1 MTKVPIYTADKT
13 AYHKHRKL
21 SNIPPAWAALLAGRL
36 LFFRRP
42 LTNRE
47 AGVSWAV
54 RKADGREETIMR
66 GKKMSQAMAFIVL
79 FGIVSLFSDMTH
91 EGASSIRG
99 AYLALLGASAGTI
112 GFISGLGELVGYSM
126 RYVFGKL
133 TDKSKHYWPMTIAGY
148 VLDVLAVPA
157 LALVG
162 EHGWIWACALLVIQ
176 RMGKAIKKP
185 AKDTI
190 MSFAASQEGVGK
202 SFGIQEVLDQI
213 GAFLGPV
220 LLYVVMLLKTGGT
233 TFQVYATCFAVLAIP
248 GAITLILLLVT
259 RRKFPNPEH
268 FEPEP
273 KEYVPFHMKK
283 EFILYIAGIS
293 LFAFGFIDYSII
305 IMHVS
310 RTFTGVAAGLRETG
324 SLISSGTLPLLYAGA
339 MLVDAVAAL
348 FFGLLYDKKGVR
360 ALVWSTVL
368 SAPFAIFVFA
378 GHSAASLLV
387 GIALWG
393 VGMGAQ
399 ESILKAA
406 VSSMV
411 PKASRATGYGV
422 FECAF
427 GVFWFLGSW
436 LLGVLY
442 DVSIPAMIAV
452 SVAAQ
457 LAAIPL
463 YIASSRQQL
472 TANP

>member
-1 MTKVPIYTADKT
+1 METNN
-13 AYHKHRKL
+13 RK
-21 SNIPPAWAALLAGRL
+21 
-36 LFFRRP
+36 
-42 LTNRE
+42 
-47 AGVSWAV
+47 
-54 RKADGREETIMR
+54 
-66 GKKMSQAMAFIVL
+66 KKMSQAMAFIVL

-99 AYLALLGASAGTI
+99 AYLSLLGASAATI
-112 GFISGLGELVGYSM
+112 GFVSGLGELIGYSM

-133 TDKSKHYWPMTIAGY
+133 TDRSKKYWGMTIAGY
-148 VLDVLAVPA
+148 VLDIAAVPL

-162 EHGWIWACALLVIQ
+162 EHGWVAACALLVVQ

-220 LLYVVMLLKTGGT
+220 LLYLVMLFKTDGT
-233 TFQVYATCFAVLAIP
+233 TFEVYAACFAVLAIP
-248 GAITLILLLVT
+248 GAITLVLLIIT
-259 RRKFPNPEH
+259 RCKFPNPEH

-273 KEYVPFHMKK
+273 KEFVPFKMKK

-310 RTFTGVAAGLRETG
+310 RTYSHLASGLSETT
-324 SLISSGTLPLLYAGA
+324 SLVSTGTLPLLYAGA

-348 FFGLLYDKKGVR
+348 FFGLMYDKKGVK
-360 ALVWSTVL
+360 ALVWSTVI
-368 SAPFAIFVFA
+368 SAPFAVFVFA
-378 GHSAASLLV
+378 SDSVPMLLL

-406 VSSMV
+406 VTSMV
-411 PKASRATGYGV
+411 PKASRATGYGI
-422 FECAF
+422 FECSF
-427 GVFWFLGSW
+427 GAFWFLGSW

-457 LAAIPL
+457 LAAIPFYL
-463 YIASSRQQL
+463 ASARLHKGS
-472 TANP
+472 AA

>member
-1 MTKVPIYTADKT
+1 MNK
-13 AYHKHRKL
+13 
-21 SNIPPAWAALLAGRL
+21 S
-36 LFFRRP
+36 
-42 LTNRE
+42 
-47 AGVSWAV
+47 
-54 RKADGREETIMR
+54 
-66 GKKMSQAMAFIVL
+66 KKRISQAMIFIIL

-99 AYLALLGASAGTI
+99 AYMSLLGASAGAI
-112 GFISGLGELVGYSM
+112 GFVSGLGELIGYSM

-133 TDKSKHYWPMTIAGY
+133 TDKTKRYWFMTIAGY

-162 EHGWIWACALLVIQ
+162 EHGWIAACGLLIIQ

-220 LLYVVMLLKTGGT
+220 LLYVVMLFKTEGS
-233 TFQVYATCFAVLAIP
+233 TFEIYSRCFAVLAVP
-248 GAITLILLLVT
+248 GAITILLLLIT
-259 RRKFPNPEH
+259 KYKFPNPEN
-268 FEPEP
+268 FEPEE
-273 KEYVPFHMKK
+273 KKFTPFKVKK
-283 EFILYIAGIS
+283 EFIFYIAGIS

-310 RTFTGVAAGLRETG
+310 KTYTNISAQLTETS
-324 SLISSGTLPLLYAGA
+324 SLVNSGTLPLLYAGA

-348 FFGLLYDKKGVR
+348 VFGLMYDKKGVK
-360 ALVWSTVL
+360 ALAWSTVI
-368 SAPFAIFVFA
+368 SAPFAILVF
-378 GHSAASLLV
+378 GTKSTSALLL

-406 VSSMV
+406 VTKMV
-411 PKASRATGYGV
+411 PKSSRATGYGV
-422 FECAF
+422 FECSF

-442 DVSIPAMIAV
+442 DISIPAMITV
-452 SVAAQ
+452 SVVSQ
-457 LAAIPL
+457 LTAIPL
-463 YIASSRQQL
+463 YIASDKL
-472 TANP
+472 ANRN

>member
-1 MTKVPIYTADKT
+1 M
-13 AYHKHRKL
+13 
-21 SNIPPAWAALLAGRL
+21 
-36 LFFRRP
+36 LF
-42 LTNRE
+42 
-47 AGVSWAV
+47 
-54 RKADGREETIMR
+54 I
-66 GKKMSQAMAFIVL
+66 IL

-99 AYLALLGASAGTI
+99 AYLSLLGASAATI
-112 GFISGLGELVGYSM
+112 GFISGLGELIGYSM

-133 TDKSKHYWPMTIAGY
+133 TDKSKQYWPMTIVGY
-148 VLDVLAVPA
+148 VLDIIAVPA

-162 EHGWIWACALLVIQ
+162 EHGWIAACVLLVIQ

-213 GAFLGPV
+213 GAFIGPV
-220 LLYVVMLLKTGGT
+220 LLYLVMLFKTEGT
-233 TFQVYATCFAVLAIP
+233 TFEIYSTCFAVLAIP
-248 GAITLILLLVT
+248 GAITLILLIVT
-259 RRKFPNPEH
+259 RCKFPNPEH

-273 KEYVPFHMKK
+273 KEYITFKMKK

-310 RTFTGVAAGLRETG
+310 RTYSHLASGLSETSALVSTG
-324 SLISSGTLPLLYAGA
+324 SLPLLYAGA

-348 FFGLLYDKKGVR
+348 FFGMMYDKNGVK
-360 ALVWSTVL
+360 ALVWSTVI
-368 SAPFAIFVFA
+368 SAPFAVFVFA
-378 GHSAASLLV
+378 FDSVPMLLIGV
-387 GIALWG
+387 ALWG

-406 VSSMV
+406 VTSMV

-422 FECAF
+422 FECSF
-427 GVFWFLGSW
+427 GAFWFLGSW
-436 LLGVLY
+436 LMGVLY

-452 SVAAQ
+452 SVIAQ

-463 YIASSRQQL
+463 YIGSSKL
-472 TANP
+472 MKKSE

>member
-1 MTKVPIYTADKT
+1 M
-13 AYHKHRKL
+13 
-21 SNIPPAWAALLAGRL
+21 
-36 LFFRRP
+36 LF
-42 LTNRE
+42 
-47 AGVSWAV
+47 
-54 RKADGREETIMR
+54 I
-66 GKKMSQAMAFIVL
+66 IL

-99 AYLALLGASAGTI
+99 AYLSLLGASAATI

-133 TDKSKHYWPMTIAGY
+133 TDKSKQYWPMTIAGY
-148 VLDVLAVPA
+148 VLDIIAVPA

-162 EHGWIWACALLVIQ
+162 EHGWIAACVLLVIQ

-213 GAFLGPV
+213 GAFIGPV
-220 LLYVVMLLKTGGT
+220 LLYLVMLFKTEGT
-233 TFQVYATCFAVLAIP
+233 TFEIYSTCFAVLAIP
-248 GAITLILLLVT
+248 GVITLILLIVT
-259 RRKFPNPEH
+259 RCKFPNPEH

-273 KEYVPFHMKK
+273 KEYVPFKIKK

-310 RTFTGVAAGLRETG
+310 RTYSHLASGLSETSALVSTG
-324 SLISSGTLPLLYAGA
+324 SLPLLYAGA

-348 FFGLLYDKKGVR
+348 FFGMMYDKNGVK
-360 ALVWSTVL
+360 ALVWSTVI
-368 SAPFAIFVFA
+368 SAPFAVFVFA
-378 GHSAASLLV
+378 FDSVPMLLIGV
-387 GIALWG
+387 ALWG

-406 VSSMV
+406 VTSMV

-422 FECAF
+422 FECSF
-427 GVFWFLGSW
+427 GAFWFLGSW
-436 LLGVLY
+436 LMGVLY

-452 SVAAQ
+452 SVIAQ
-457 LAAIPL
+457 LATIPL
-463 YIASSRQQL
+463 YIGSSKL
-472 TANP
+472 MKKDE

>member
-1 MTKVPIYTADKT
+1 MENKK
-13 AYHKHRKL
+13 K
-21 SNIPPAWAALLAGRL
+21 RL
-36 LFFRRP
+36 
-42 LTNRE
+42 
-47 AGVSWAV
+47 
-54 RKADGREETIMR
+54 
-66 GKKMSQAMAFIVL
+66 SQAMLFIIL

-99 AYLALLGASAGTI
+99 AYLSLLGASAATI
-112 GFISGLGELVGYSM
+112 GFISGLGELIGYSM

-133 TDKSKHYWPMTIAGY
+133 TDRTKRYWPMTIAGY
-148 VLDVLAVPA
+148 VLDIVAVPL

-162 EHGWIWACALLVIQ
+162 EHGWIAACALLVVQ

-202 SFGIQEVLDQI
+202 SFGLQEVLDQI
-213 GAFLGPV
+213 GAFIGPV
-220 LLYVVMLLKTGGT
+220 LIYLVMLFKTDGT
-233 TFQVYATCFAVLAIP
+233 TYEVYSTCFAFLAIP
-248 GAITLILLLVT
+248 GAITIILLIVT
-259 RRKFPNPEH
+259 RCKFPNPEH

-273 KEYVPFHMKK
+273 KEYIHFKMKK

-310 RTFTGVAAGLRETG
+310 HTYSTLASCLSETS
-324 SLISSGTLPLLYAGA
+324 SLVNTGTLPLLYAGA

-348 FFGLLYDKKGVR
+348 IFGMMYDKNGVK
-360 ALVWSTVL
+360 ALVWSTVI
-368 SAPFAIFVFA
+368 SAPFAVFVFA
-378 GHSAASLLV
+378 FNSVPMLLV

-406 VSSMV
+406 VTSMV
-411 PKASRATGYGV
+411 PKTSRATGYGI
-422 FECAF
+422 FECSF
-427 GVFWFLGSW
+427 GAFWFLGSW
-436 LLGVLY
+436 LMGVLY
-442 DVSIPAMIAV
+442 DASIPAMIAV

-463 YIASSRQQL
+463 YIASAKLRK
-472 TANP
+472 NG

>member
-1 MTKVPIYTADKT
+1 METNN
-13 AYHKHRKL
+13 RK
-21 SNIPPAWAALLAGRL
+21 
-36 LFFRRP
+36 
-42 LTNRE
+42 
-47 AGVSWAV
+47 
-54 RKADGREETIMR
+54 
-66 GKKMSQAMAFIVL
+66 KKMSQAMAFIVL

-99 AYLALLGASAGTI
+99 AYLSLLGASAATI
-112 GFISGLGELVGYSM
+112 GFVSGLGELIGYSM

-133 TDKSKHYWPMTIAGY
+133 TDRSKKYWGMTIAGY
-148 VLDVLAVPA
+148 VLDIAAVPL

-162 EHGWIWACALLVIQ
+162 EHGWVAACALLVVQ

-220 LLYVVMLLKTGGT
+220 LLYLVMLFKTDGT
-233 TFQVYATCFAVLAIP
+233 TFEVYAACFAVLAIP
-248 GAITLILLLVT
+248 GAITLVLLIIT
-259 RRKFPNPEH
+259 RCKFPNPEH

-273 KEYVPFHMKK
+273 KEFVPFKMKK

-310 RTFTGVAAGLRETG
+310 RTYSHLASGLSETT
-324 SLISSGTLPLLYAGA
+324 SLVSTGTLPLLYAGA

-348 FFGLLYDKKGVR
+348 FFGLMYDKKGVK
-360 ALVWSTVL
+360 ALVWSTVI
-368 SAPFAIFVFA
+368 SAPFAVFVFA
-378 GHSAASLLV
+378 SDSVPVLLL

-406 VSSMV
+406 VTSMV
-411 PKASRATGYGV
+411 PKASRATGYGI
-422 FECAF
+422 FECSF
-427 GVFWFLGSW
+427 GAFWFLGSW

-463 YIASSRQQL
+463 YIASARLHKGS
-472 TANP
+472 AA

>member
-1 MTKVPIYTADKT
+1 MNK
-13 AYHKHRKL
+13 
-21 SNIPPAWAALLAGRL
+21 S
-36 LFFRRP
+36 
-42 LTNRE
+42 
-47 AGVSWAV
+47 
-54 RKADGREETIMR
+54 
-66 GKKMSQAMAFIVL
+66 KKRISQAMIFIIL

-99 AYLALLGASAGTI
+99 AYMSLLGASAGAI
-112 GFISGLGELVGYSM
+112 GFVSGLGELIGYSM

-133 TDKSKHYWPMTIAGY
+133 TDKTKRYWLMTIAGY

-162 EHGWIWACALLVIQ
+162 EHGWIAACGLLIIQ

-220 LLYVVMLLKTGGT
+220 LLYVVMLFKTEGS
-233 TFQVYATCFAVLAIP
+233 TFEIYSRCFAVLAVP
-248 GAITLILLLVT
+248 GAITILLLLIT
-259 RRKFPNPEH
+259 KYKFPNPEN
-268 FEPEP
+268 FEPEE
-273 KEYVPFHMKK
+273 KRFTPFKVKK
-283 EFILYIAGIS
+283 EFIFYIAGIS

-310 RTFTGVAAGLRETG
+310 KTYTNISAQLTETS
-324 SLISSGTLPLLYAGA
+324 SLVNSGTLPLLYAGA

-348 FFGLLYDKKGVR
+348 VFGLMYDKKGVK
-360 ALVWSTVL
+360 ALAWSTVI
-368 SAPFAIFVFA
+368 SAPFAILVF
-378 GHSAASLLV
+378 GTKSTSALLL

-406 VSSMV
+406 VTKMV
-411 PKASRATGYGV
+411 PKSSRATGYGV
-422 FECAF
+422 FECSF

-442 DVSIPAMIAV
+442 DISIPAMITV
-452 SVAAQ
+452 SVLSQ

-463 YIASSRQQL
+463 YIASDKL
-472 TANP
+472 ANRN

>member
-1 MTKVPIYTADKT
+1 METNN
-13 AYHKHRKL
+13 RK
-21 SNIPPAWAALLAGRL
+21 
-36 LFFRRP
+36 
-42 LTNRE
+42 
-47 AGVSWAV
+47 
-54 RKADGREETIMR
+54 
-66 GKKMSQAMAFIVL
+66 KKMSQAMAFIVL

-99 AYLALLGASAGTI
+99 AYLSLLGASAATI
-112 GFISGLGELVGYSM
+112 GFVSGLGELIGYSM

-133 TDKSKHYWPMTIAGY
+133 TDRSKKYWGMTIAGY
-148 VLDVLAVPA
+148 VLDIAAVPL

-162 EHGWIWACALLVIQ
+162 EHGWVAACALLVVQ

-220 LLYVVMLLKTGGT
+220 LLYLVMLFKTDGT
-233 TFQVYATCFAVLAIP
+233 TFEVYAACFAVLAIP
-248 GAITLILLLVT
+248 GAITLVLLIIT
-259 RRKFPNPEH
+259 RCKFPNPEH

-273 KEYVPFHMKK
+273 NEFVPFKMKK

-310 RTFTGVAAGLRETG
+310 RTYSHLASGLSETT
-324 SLISSGTLPLLYAGA
+324 SLVSTGTLPLLYAGA

-348 FFGLLYDKKGVR
+348 FFGLMYDKKGVK
-360 ALVWSTVL
+360 ALVWSTVI
-368 SAPFAIFVFA
+368 SAPFAVFVFA
-378 GHSAASLLV
+378 SDSVPMLLL

-406 VSSMV
+406 VTSMV
-411 PKASRATGYGV
+411 PKASRATGYGI
-422 FECAF
+422 FECSF
-427 GVFWFLGSW
+427 GAFWFLGSW

-463 YIASSRQQL
+463 YIASARLRKGS
-472 TANP
+472 AA

>member
-1 MTKVPIYTADKT
+1 MENNKK
-13 AYHKHRKL
+13 KKL
-21 SNIPPAWAALLAGRL
+21 SKAM
-36 LFFRRP
+36 LFI
-42 LTNRE
+42 L
-47 AGVSWAV
+47 
-54 RKADGREETIMR
+54 
-66 GKKMSQAMAFIVL
+66 L

-99 AYLALLGASAGTI
+99 AYLSLLGASAGTI
-112 GFISGLGELVGYSM
+112 GFISGLGELIGYSM

-133 TDKSKHYWPMTIAGY
+133 TDKTKQYWPMTVVGY
-148 VLDVLAVPA
+148 ILDVLAVPA

-162 EHGWIWACALLVIQ
+162 EHGWIAACALLVIQ

-220 LLYVVMLLKTGGT
+220 LLYLVMLFKTDGS
-233 TFQVYATCFAVLAIP
+233 TFEVYSTCFAVLAIP
-248 GAITLILLLVT
+248 GAITISLLLVT
-259 RRKFPNPEH
+259 KHKFPNPEH

-273 KEYVPFHMKK
+273 KEYIPFKMKK

-310 RTFTGVAAGLRETG
+310 NTYTNLASGLAETT
-324 SLISSGTLPLLYAGA
+324 SLVNSGTLPLLYAGA

-348 FFGLLYDKKGVR
+348 FFGLMYDKKGVK
-360 ALVWSTVL
+360 ALVWSTII
-368 SAPFAIFVFA
+368 SAPFAILVF
-378 GHSAASLLV
+378 GLHSVPTVLL

-406 VSSMV
+406 VTNMV
-411 PKASRATGYGV
+411 PKASRATGYGI
-422 FECAF
+422 FECSF

-436 LLGVLY
+436 LMGVLY

-452 SVAAQ
+452 SVATQ
-457 LAAIPL
+457 LMAIPL
-463 YIASSRQQL
+463 YLGSSRL
-472 TANP
+472 NRSI

>member
-1 MTKVPIYTADKT
+1 
-13 AYHKHRKL
+13 
-21 SNIPPAWAALLAGRL
+21 
-36 LFFRRP
+36 
-42 LTNRE
+42 
-47 AGVSWAV
+47 
-54 RKADGREETIMR
+54 
-66 GKKMSQAMAFIVL
+66 MAFIFL

-99 AYLALLGASAGTI
+99 AYLSLLGASAGAI
-112 GFISGLGELVGYSM
+112 GFISGLGELIGYSM

-133 TDKSKHYWPMTIAGY
+133 TDKTKHYWPMTIGGY

-162 EHGWIWACALLVIQ
+162 EHGWLWACALLVIQ

-220 LLYVVMLLKTGGT
+220 LLYLVMLFKTDGS
-233 TFQVYATCFAVLAIP
+233 TFQIYSFCFAVLAIP

-273 KEYVPFHMKK
+273 KEYVPFRMKK
-283 EFILYIAGIS
+283 KFVLYIAGIS
-293 LFAFGFIDYSII
+293 LFAFGFVDYSIV
-305 IMHVS
+305 IMHIS
-310 RTFTGVAAGLRETG
+310 RTYTDLAAGLAETG
-324 SLISSGTLPLLYAGA
+324 SLITEGTLPLLYAGA

-348 FFGLLYDKKGVR
+348 FFGLLYDRKGVT

-378 GHSAASLLV
+378 GRSVPAVLFGV
-387 GIALWG
+387 ALWG

-406 VSSMV
+406 VTSMV
-411 PKASRATGYGV
+411 PKTSRATGYGV
-422 FECAF
+422 FECSF

-463 YIASSRQQL
+463 YLASARGEKRGGG
-472 TANP
+472 AGA

>member
-1 MTKVPIYTADKT
+1 MNK
-13 AYHKHRKL
+13 
-21 SNIPPAWAALLAGRL
+21 S
-36 LFFRRP
+36 
-42 LTNRE
+42 
-47 AGVSWAV
+47 
-54 RKADGREETIMR
+54 
-66 GKKMSQAMAFIVL
+66 KKRISQAMIFIIL

-99 AYLALLGASAGTI
+99 AYMSLLGASAGAI
-112 GFISGLGELVGYSM
+112 GFVSGLGELIGYSM
-126 RYVFGKL
+126 RYVFGRL
-133 TDKSKHYWPMTIAGY
+133 TDKTKRCWLMTIAGY

-162 EHGWIWACALLVIQ
+162 EHGWIAACGLLIIQ

-220 LLYVVMLLKTGGT
+220 LLYVVMLFKTEGS
-233 TFQVYATCFAVLAIP
+233 TFEIYSRCFAVLAVP
-248 GAITLILLLVT
+248 GAITILLLLIT
-259 RRKFPNPEH
+259 KYKFPNPEN
-268 FEPEP
+268 FEPEE
-273 KEYVPFHMKK
+273 KRFTPFKVKK
-283 EFILYIAGIS
+283 EFIFYIAGIS

-310 RTFTGVAAGLRETG
+310 KTYTNISAQLTETS
-324 SLISSGTLPLLYAGA
+324 SLVNSGTLPLLYAGA

-348 FFGLLYDKKGVR
+348 VFGLMYDKKGVK
-360 ALVWSTVL
+360 ALAWSTVI
-368 SAPFAIFVFA
+368 SAPFAILVF
-378 GHSAASLLV
+378 GTKSTSALLL

-406 VSSMV
+406 VTKMV
-411 PKASRATGYGV
+411 PKSSRATGYGV
-422 FECAF
+422 FECSF

-442 DVSIPAMIAV
+442 DISIPAMITV
-452 SVAAQ
+452 SVVSQ

-463 YIASSRQQL
+463 YIASDKL
-472 TANP
+472 ANRN